1 MEEQDKPQ
9 AKQLNE
15 VGWATSQGKKKKFRI
30 VIVKMIH
37 DLRKVLEA
45 KIEKMK
51 ERFTK
56 DLEELKNKQR

>member
-1 MEEQDKPQ
+1 MKWDRQYPRE
-9 AKQLNE
+9 
-15 VGWATSQGKKKKFRI
+15 KKKFRI

-51 ERFTK
+51 GLPRT
-56 DLEELKNKQR
+56 